1 MSAHVVDVRREREDA
16 RRRAYETLNWL
27 AMMAVAVFIFEL
39 TADPSLPVVVGC
51 LKFGTPEFKIARW
64 LRRADPDRVRG
75 RTCSLFYVTL
85 AIMRIGLIAICI
97 IVVLTA
103 VLGQAQPQVQIMGQ
117 MKGAW
122 LVILSC
128 IIGAAMAS
136 WIAVGTALGSGVRVW
151 MDATAIL
158 ATRERFWPPLL
169 PDRSRR
175 ARFGLGVIAAYA
187 ILAALGLLLALFLLV
202 AHAGNLGPA
211 GFNFVFVLCGL
222 CAVPVVYFSP
232 GVISQIEAVS
242 PSECYGD
249 QVSARESST

>member
-1 MSAHVVDVRREREDA
+1 MSDHVVDLRRDRDDL
-16 RRRAYETLNWL
+16 RRRPYETLNWL
-27 AMMAVAVFIFEL
+27 AMMAVAVLIFEM

-51 LKFGTPEFKIARW
+51 LKFGTPELKIARW

-75 RTCSLFYVTL
+75 RTCPLFYVTL

-103 VLGQAQPQVQIMGQ
+103 VLGPAQPQVQIMGQ

-128 IIGAAMAS
+128 CVGAALAS
-136 WIAVGTALGSGVRVW
+136 WIAIGTALGTGVRVW
-151 MDATAIL
+151 MDATATL
-158 ATRERFWPPLL
+158 ATRERLWPPLL

-187 ILAALGLLLALFLLV
+187 LFALIGLLWALFLFV
-202 AHAGNLGPA
+202 AQVGNLGPA
-211 GFNFVFVLCGL
+211 LFNFVLALCGL
-222 CAVPVVYFSP
+222 CAFPIVYFTP
-232 GVISQIEAVS
+232 RVISQIEATS
-242 PSECYGD
+242 PSDCYG
-249 QVSARESST
+249 A